1 MMATSNWIPSAG
13 EPRVTAGFL
22 AGGNIID
29 AEFETVTRGA
39 PLKSTPSLPD
49 TLSAAGPDHL
59 SLLRE
64 EGTGMPATT
73 HPNQLTPSFM
83 FFTLIAAFVVFW
95 VSGGHVLL
103 Y

>member
-1 MMATSNWIPSAG
+1 MMATPNWAPNTG
-13 EPRVTAGFL
+13 EPHIIPGFL
-22 AGGNIID
+22 AGPNIID
-29 AEFETVTRGA
+29 AEFETVARDVSA
-39 PLKSTPSLPD
+39 KSMSPPPPTS
-49 TLSAAGPDHL
+49 SAVVADHL

-64 EGTGMPATT
+64 DGIGTPTTT
-73 HPNQLTPSFM
+73 HPDQLTPSFM

>member
-1 MMATSNWIPSAG
+1 M
-13 EPRVTAGFL
+13 TAGSL

-39 PLKSTPSLPD
+39 SVKSMSSL
-49 TLSAAGPDHL
+49 TNTSSAAVSDHL

-64 EGTGMPATT
+64 EDTGAPATT
-73 HPNQLTPSFM
+73 HPDQLTPSFM